1 MNQVLQEGRVS
12 EDLLPYSHVSLQT
25 IITPLLMEQMYK
37 CNETYFLFSAT
48 VSKE

>member
-12 EDLLPYSHVSLQT
+12 EDLLLDSHILQT

-37 CNETYFLFSAT
+37 CNETYFLFSTT
-48 VSKE
+48 VSEE